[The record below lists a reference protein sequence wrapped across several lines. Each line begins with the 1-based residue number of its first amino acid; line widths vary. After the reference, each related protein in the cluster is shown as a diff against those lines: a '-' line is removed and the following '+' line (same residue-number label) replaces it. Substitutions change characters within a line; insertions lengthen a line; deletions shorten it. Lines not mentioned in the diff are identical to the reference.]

1 MFRLRTS
8 NRKFFRNKGIRVNR
22 NLVSTKIRGKEI
34 EFDGIRYSHTP
45 SEIKVWAKFK
55 GTDKE
60 VLIALFER
68 DYVTD
73 KFGMTFPKNK
83 KYSNYTLKD
92 KFPPDYMNT
101 YLRQKADDE
110 LDEYFG
116 KYMPEIRKDSLELI
130 RRKMTSSRVMS
141 FRFKAMR
148 IVYAVEFRNMR
159 TAIHGL
165 FYGTL
170 KEMKE
175 VEELIDRLE
184 TMEDDPDYDLTSVN
198 NEEERQ
204 SKEEAYQAEYEMI
217 LEVLFNN
224 YNGIDEIDY
233 RDVNKKGEYIL
244 DDIKYKVINFPHYYD
259 IWC

>member
-1 MFRLRTS
+1 MLRLRTS
-8 NRKFFRNKGIRVNR
+8 NRRFFRN
-22 NLVSTKIRGKEI
+22 
-34 EFDGIRYSHTP
+34 H
-45 SEIKVWAKFK
+45 
-55 GTDKE
+55 
-60 VLIALFER
+60 
-68 DYVTD
+68 
-73 KFGMTFPKNK
+73 
-83 KYSNYTLKD
+83 
-92 KFPPDYMNT
+92 
-101 YLRQKADDE
+101 
-110 LDEYFG
+110 
-116 KYMPEIRKDSLELI
+116 
-130 RRKMTSSRVMS
+130 
-141 FRFKAMR
+141 KAMR
-148 IVYAVEFRNMR
+148 TVYAVEFRNMR

-198 NEEERQ
+198 DEEERQ
-204 SKEEAYQAEYEMI
+204 SREEAYQAEYEMI

-244 DDIKYKVINFPHYYD
+244 DDVKYKVINFPHYYD